1 MPPPRRPPGGGPS
14 PVGLQGPLEE
24 KGLVSSLLS
33 DNSRL
38 PRFSLRLLFKYKISD
53 QLLTT
58 TEVLLVKI
66 FIPLCDMLDSHGCS

>member
-1 MPPPRRPPGGGPS
+1 M
-14 PVGLQGPLEE
+14 GLQGPLEE